1 MNMFTFNEELEW
13 YEYFC
18 KVNLRLNVYLVEV
31 ESGICVRVT
40 RGSSPILQK
49 NIEEARENVTF
60 TKEESFGIEFIK
72 MLNHAI
78 NNNKCIARN

>member
-1 MNMFTFNEELEW
+1 MNLFTYNEQQEW

-18 KVNLRLNVYLVEV
+18 KVNLQLNVFLVEV
-31 ESGICVRVT
+31 ERGNCVTVT

-49 NIEEARENVTF
+49 NIEVARENVTF

-78 NNNKCIARN
+78 ANNNCTTRN

>member
-1 MNMFTFNEELEW
+1 MKFFTYNEQQEW

-18 KVNLRLNVYLVEV
+18 KVNLQLNVFLVEV
-31 ESGICVRVT
+31 EGDNCVTVT

-49 NIEEARENVTF
+49 NIEDARENVTF
-60 TKEESFGIEFIK
+60 TKEESIGIEFIK

-78 NNNKCIARN
+78 TNNNCTTRN

>member
-1 MNMFTFNEELEW
+1 MNLLTYNEQQEW

-18 KVNLRLNVYLVEV
+18 KVNLQLMVYLVEV
-31 ESGICVRVT
+31 ESNCVTVT

-49 NIEEARENVTF
+49 NIEEARENVQF
-60 TKEESFGIEFIK
+60 TKEESYGIEFIK

-78 NNNKCIARN
+78 TNNNCTAKN